1 MYGDSQYTL
10 SVLHAYQQKTR
21 TSAHLVNHLKYKES
35 KISSKQIVTQYSLP
49 ASDEDFKS
57 FSKTFDD
64 VTRAAILDIYGKF
77 SEFTTPILSLDIQ
90 KSREKSGL
98 SSVAIGANARE
109 EGHGQQ

>member
-1 MYGDSQYTL
+1 M
-10 SVLHAYQQKTR
+10 
-21 TSAHLVNHLKYKES
+21 
-35 KISSKQIVTQYSLP
+35 
-49 ASDEDFKS
+49 
-57 FSKTFDD
+57 
-64 VTRAAILDIYGKF
+64 RAAILDIYGKF